1 MSFTM
6 AQYLQDYRKE
16 DIATEQQIIKTK
28 WKKTV
33 AVIKEAFSDK
43 YVSVA
48 EAKRIIRNEYAKG
61 DCPAHID
68 QNFLKEN
75 IEYIIEKVDNLS
87 EGDIRIIINNGNKE
101 PKVKS
106 VDIEDIDEAKGKK
119 SKKKDKKE
127 VEDDEPIEPIGEP
140 EEEVIIDEPTD
151 ADAIA
156 VSTAEAPEAS
166 EVLITF
172 DKDSK
177 TLSVKEGEDVIEE
190 FEIEDQSAL
199 KQVVD
204 FLKDFYSKH
213 DYIVN
218 EEGLED
224 IGEVEDEGEKEPEGE
239 ESEKEGGEVE
249 APEGEEGEKEEEIE
263 EYALPEGK
271 RFTFADLLLEEEETE
286 VVEEAEGDKPK
297 CSDLVGKAIEV
308 KGKWYTV
315 QECDDGNMLKVLGKD
330 GQSSVVD
337 IKDVTDWEKDVLPK
351 KEVTEAVSKT
361 YRGINAQQAKA
372 IKSYV
377 TANPDVIDI
386 DEIPNANEIYNMNQH
401 ELFWQVANRYIN
413 DIRVGQVQESVVA
426 EGAKKVPK
434 MVKKDVKSQSLTK
447 TPMKKTGQK
456 VLTVKVPKMVK
467 KGESNKAL
475 TKTPMKST
483 GSKVPAI
490 KKVTVTKKDAPT
502 SALTAK
508 PSAPKGK
515 VSTVAVPKQIVR
527 DVKSKGYSKSPKKL
541 TTKSPC

>member
-297 CSDLVGKAIEV
+297 CSDLVGKAVEV
-308 KGKWYTV
+308 KDKWYTV
-315 QECDDGNMLKVLGKD
+315 QSCDDGNMLKVLDKD

-351 KEVTEAVSKT
+351 EKVE
-361 YRGINAQQAKA
+361 
-372 IKSYV
+372 
-377 TANPDVIDI
+377 
-386 DEIPNANEIYNMNQH
+386 
-401 ELFWQVANRYIN
+401 
-413 DIRVGQVQESVVA
+413 
-426 EGAKKVPK
+426 EGAKKVPMGWLK
-434 MVKKDVKSQSLTK
+434 KKSPTKGKSSALKSAIDKKKDVKSQGLTK
-447 TPMKKTGQK
+447 SPSKPKQIITK
-456 VLTVKVPKMVK
+456 VAIPKVVK
-467 KGESNKAL
+467 KGESKANL
-475 TKTPMKST
+475 TGKS
-483 GSKVPAI
+483 GQKSPSKVPAI
-490 KKVTVTKKDAPT
+490 KKVSVTKKDAPT

-515 VSTVAVPKQIVR
+515 VSTVAVPKQTVR
-527 DVKSKGYSKSPKKL
+527 DVKSKGYSKSPKKMI
-541 TTKSPC
+541 TKSPS